1 VIQAQLQTEDGYFLN
16 HYFTYYIWPLLSN
29 IKWMELIWLFAV
41 SLNFVKIETEG
52 IDSQDAP
59 SGQINIH
66 GVRHICT
73 KFHESI
79 TMCSMLTGR
88 SPTRKTAIDDTS
100 VMCVHTP
107 AACEIDLWLPWNT
120 NRNLMLSD
128 QHILLGTR
136 KRKHGHFRATC
147 ILNND
152 QFLVSNVD
160 AFFR

>member
-1 VIQAQLQTEDGYFLN
+1 MCYKIVYKIFVKYVKKRIKAKLKNPPKTGKNNKKTIIHPKVIQAQLQTEDGCFLN

-59 SGQINIH
+59 SGQINVH

-79 TMCSMLTGR
+79 TMCSMLMGR
-88 SPTRKTAIDDTS
+88 SPTTQATTISNSGS
-100 VMCVHTP
+100 VINYW
-107 AACEIDLWLPWNT
+107 CESGD
-120 NRNLMLSD
+120 
-128 QHILLGTR
+128 
-136 KRKHGHFRATC
+136 
-147 ILNND
+147 
-152 QFLVSNVD
+152 FL
-160 AFFR
+160 